1 MNCKLELYAVIFHAF
16 SAFSMAPNGIG
27 CSGLKAD
34 IRYEKCCTHTLPNDD
49 DDDSVFSKRT
59 VKTKLSNWKRQMNW
73 IYKLVEVI
81 NDKHAVPPVHAQLV
95 RSFVSMDFLLDKS
108 SRAFPKTEMHS
119 KSVLRYGVVWHVI
132 YGEIL
137 HIIKQFMQIYVYS
150 INRVAVAAVVTVVV
164 GWNEMKWDRIWPPE
178 NKTRVARYCGIEI
191 DRIGPERHISQKQ

>member
-1 MNCKLELYAVIFHAF
+1 
-16 SAFSMAPNGIG
+16 MAQNGIG

-34 IRYEKCCTHTLPNDD
+34 ILYMKNATHTHTLPNDDD

-81 NDKHAVPPVHAQLV
+81 NDNNAVPQYML
-95 RSFVSMDFLLDKS
+95 SSLVSMDFLLDKS

-132 YGEIL
+132 YG
-137 HIIKQFMQIYVYS
+137 
-150 INRVAVAAVVTVVV
+150 
-164 GWNEMKWDRIWPPE
+164 
-178 NKTRVARYCGIEI
+178 
-191 DRIGPERHISQKQ
+191 